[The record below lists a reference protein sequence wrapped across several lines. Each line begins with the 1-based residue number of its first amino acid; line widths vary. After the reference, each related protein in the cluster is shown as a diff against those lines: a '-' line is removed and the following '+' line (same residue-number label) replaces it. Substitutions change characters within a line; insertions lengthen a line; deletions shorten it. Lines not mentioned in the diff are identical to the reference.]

1 MHGSVPEMM
10 ILSMI
15 LTPLRY
21 DFKKHVANSYLQGR
35 AMSHQLAMRRA
46 RCTVPTTAP
55 FLGRLDI
62 SALPP
67 ESTGEACQTLIDFR
81 KNALDTR
88 IKRDAE
94 APSRTSALYSINEA
108 KRHENALADMAYG
121 EKKLRCVSVTCV

>member
-1 MHGSVPEMM
+1 MSQCVVMAGKKRNDVMSSSRHSSVA
-10 ILSMI
+10 L
-15 LTPLRY
+15 
-21 DFKKHVANSYLQGR
+21 DGW

-88 IKRDAE
+88 MKRDAE